1 MVNIP
6 LLTGFYT
13 SQVVVWDF
21 WTINSIIVTLHPF
34 LELHN
39 SAWSLATISSSRQPT
54 LTALPQP
61 WWNFY
66 SYDEGLNAREFP
78 SRKTSPNLHNFE
90 GFDGSFPIFHDFSG
104 FGQRLSKLQAS
115 LVVSK
120 SFFWSMFF
128 HPKNGVLEADFAK
141 MNESP
146 SKD

>member
-66 SYDEGLNAREFP
+66 KYDEGLNTGIGFWAKREAFSRISQLSGMEAHRPTTQQAASIFGGFRSRCLVDVFP
-78 SRKTSPNLHNFE
+78 PQKWVFWKYYRKT
-90 GFDGSFPIFHDFSG
+90 
-104 FGQRLSKLQAS
+104 LQKWMKA
-115 LVVSK
+115 LK
-120 SFFWSMFF
+120 GLKP
-128 HPKNGVLEADFAK
+128 H
-141 MNESP
+141 
-146 SKD
+146 